1 MEHLSQH
8 NYIKLFDKSC
18 ASFVLDNTVLDL
30 KELGAQ
36 VALFHSRL
44 YTEPLYLDTAAH
56 EGAATTGGCYNWG
69 LPQLRVAI
77 TGGCYNS
84 GLLQLG
90 AATAEGC
97 YSWGLLKQV
106 KWRD

>member
-18 ASFVLDNTVLDL
+18 AAFVLDNTVLDL

-36 VALFHSRL
+36 VALFRSRL

-69 LPQLRVAI
+69 L
-77 TGGCYNS
+77 
-84 GLLQLG
+84 LQLG
-90 AATAEGC
+90 VATAEGC
-97 YSWGLLKQV
+97 YNWGLLQLGV
-106 KWRD
+106 ATTGGCHS